1 MKVSKYFF
9 TPLCPAIA
17 VPVLHDIRLRLAQI
31 LGCETACFDISVR
44 PLGDEHG
51 GDMVISL
58 KRVIDKPDKPDRG
71 NLSQARHAFAWEINP
86 GEPQLPKFY

>member
-1 MKVSKYFF
+1 MQVSKYFF

-17 VPVLHDIRLRLAQI
+17 VPVSHDICGRLAQI

-51 GDMVISL
+51 GDMVVSL
-58 KRVIDKPDKPDRG
+58 KRAVDKTDRG

-86 GEPQLPKFY
+86 GEPQLPKFC